1 MVWPMR
7 PLELYVHI
15 PFCIRKCQYCDFLS
29 GPSSKEE
36 RREYVTELCQKIRT
50 YKKLAGSYHVV
61 SIFIGGGTP
70 SILEAEQITAIF
82 EAIRDTFVVDEGA
95 EITVEMNPGTVTEE
109 KLTAYRQAG
118 INRLSIGL
126 QSAKDEELRI
136 LGRIH
141 TYEEFLDTYRLARET
156 GFGNINVDLMSAI
169 PGQTVEGWEDTL
181 RKVVKLGPEHISAYS
196 LIIEEG
202 TPFYEIYVKGRA
214 GEELSGK
221 VVKERE
227 EVNLC
232 AGRLPD
238 EEEERQMYR
247 QTKEILKEYG
257 YHRYEISNYALPG
270 YECRHNLGYWNRTEY
285 LGIGTGAAS
294 LMENRRWDYGE
305 EPVVL
310 SMREQM
316 EEYMF
321 LGLRKTQ
328 GVSKTKFADE
338 FGRRMDTVYGEVLE
352 KMYGMRLMEEND
364 DFVRLT
370 ERGID
375 VSNAVMCEFLLE

>member
-141 TYEEFLDTYRLARET
+141 TYEEFLDTYRLAREK

-294 LMENRRWDYGE
+294 LMDNKRWDYGE
-305 EPVVL
+305 EPMVL
-310 SMREQM
+310 SMKEQM